1 MRFGESVQVEYVEM
15 ADEEGRARYPE
26 LAAAAAADR
35 DLPYPLVTVDN
46 QLRLAGTAH
55 YYNVL
60 PLVEEALEAETV
72 A

>member
-1 MRFGESVQVEYVEM
+1 MHFGESVQVDYVEM
-15 ADEEGRARYPE
+15 AGEDGRARYLE
-26 LAAAAAADR
+26 LAAAAADR